1 MNNKIV
7 NLAIGVLVV
16 ALVAGGAYYM
26 TRSTNTS
33 TSPVAAAGAV
43 KASDAANEPAETA
56 EETPVKDEAQAGS
69 KTSTTGDSVNS
80 GSTAKAPTAP
90 AEQKSSGFDKM
101 KAITTMDKNGV
112 KIEVMHEGQGEAVS
126 KSGQMV
132 AVHYIGKFTDGKVF
146 DTSLKNGKDSE
157 PFVFTLGA
165 GQVIRGWD
173 IGVEGMKLGEAR
185 RLTIPSEL
193 AYGEK
198 GAPGAIPPNSTLI
211 FDVQLMGMK

>member
-1 MNNKIV
+1 MNNKTK
-7 NLAIGVLVV
+7 NLAIGALVI

-26 TRSTNTS
+26 TRSTKTAL
-33 TSPVAAAGAV
+33 SPVAAAGAV
-43 KASDAANEPAETA
+43 KESDSANEPAET
-56 EETPVKDEAQAGS
+56 EEAPAKVEAQVGNKNS
-69 KTSTTGDSVNS
+69 STGNETKSE
-80 GSTAKAPTAP
+80 STAKAPTAS
-90 AEQKSSGFDKM
+90 AEQKGTGFDKM

-112 KIEVMHEGQGEAVS
+112 KVEVMHVGQGDAVS

-165 GQVIRGWD
+165 GQVIKGWD